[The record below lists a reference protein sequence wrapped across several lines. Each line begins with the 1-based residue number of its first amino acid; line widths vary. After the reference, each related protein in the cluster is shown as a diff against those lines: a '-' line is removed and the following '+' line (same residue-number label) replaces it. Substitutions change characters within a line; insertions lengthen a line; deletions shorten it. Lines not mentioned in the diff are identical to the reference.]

1 MIAATMAKREPLK
14 PLIPLDDLKKVVA
27 QIVNA
32 PKEKV
37 ERIKAETKQKKNKN
51 SG

>member
-1 MIAATMAKREPLK
+1 MAKEPLK
-14 PLIPLDDLKKVVA
+14 PLISLDNLKKVVA

-37 ERIKAETKQKKNKN
+37 ERIKAETKRKLKRDA
-51 SG
+51 S

>member
-1 MIAATMAKREPLK
+1 MAKKPLQ

-37 ERIKAETKQKKNKN
+37 ERVKAQTKRAEPKRWSK
-51 SG
+51 

>member
-1 MIAATMAKREPLK
+1 MIAAEMAKREPLN
-14 PLIPLDDLKKVVA
+14 PLISLDDLKKAVA

-37 ERIKAETKQKKNKN
+37 ERVKAATKQKKTKA
-51 SG
+51 S

>member
-1 MIAATMAKREPLK
+1 MAKQPLQ

-37 ERIKAETKQKKNKN
+37 ERVKAETKQKKPKTT
-51 SG
+51 

>member
-1 MIAATMAKREPLK
+1 MTKKPLE
-14 PLIPLDDLKKVVA
+14 PLIPLDDLKQIVA

-37 ERIKAETKQKKNKN
+37 ERVKAETKQKKK
-51 SG
+51 S